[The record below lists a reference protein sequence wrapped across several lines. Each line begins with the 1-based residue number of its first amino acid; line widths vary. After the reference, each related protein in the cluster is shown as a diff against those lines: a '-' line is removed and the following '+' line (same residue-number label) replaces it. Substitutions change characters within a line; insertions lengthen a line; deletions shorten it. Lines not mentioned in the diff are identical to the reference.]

1 MAEVRWER
9 DRNVQQASPGATPC
23 GKGVEE
29 PQPASPGA
37 KPGASEPPPISPG
50 WAQDDVYR
58 YRTSLHPSR
67 RMTEAEL
74 FGAYAKPVQT
84 VREAS

>member
-1 MAEVRWER
+1 M
-9 DRNVQQASPGATPC
+9 ST
-23 GKGVEE
+23 KVEPE
-29 PQPASPGA
+29 PSV
-37 KPGASEPPPISPG
+37 PPPLAAT
-50 WAQDDVYR
+50 WEQADVYR